1 METIVK
7 EKIENLTKEERDKLV
22 EKIITQQEERK
33 EREKYLTDLQTFK
46 PNNLDPAKLKG
57 VRKFLYDDALV
68 QIEKIEKEPPL
79 DFDEDAQHF
88 LYLYN
93 FLKKYIH
100 VKRGEFYYYFEPQD
114 DLSKENRIFL
124 VKVVR
129 VEIDLSDNS
138 INIVLESSKLNDG
151 KEVYFNHTNQ
161 AYYRSGELLLNEA
174 DIIECMKKYAQ
185 EYDSDPLPF

>member
-7 EKIENLTKEERDKLV
+7 EKIENLTKEEKDKLV

-57 VRKFLYDDALV
+57 VRKFLYDAALV
-68 QIEKIEKEPPL
+68 QIERIEKGL
-79 DFDEDAQHF
+79 SDEGSQYF
-88 LYLYN
+88 LHLYN

-100 VKRGEFYYYFEPQD
+100 VKQGDYYYYFESKD
-114 DLSKENRIFL
+114 DDSKENRIFL

-129 VEIDLSDNS
+129 VEIDLIDNS
-138 INIVLESSKLNDG
+138 INIVLESSNLNDG
-151 KEVYFNHTNQ
+151 KEVYFNYHKV
-161 AYYRSGELLLNEA
+161 SLL
-174 DIIECMKKYAQ
+174 
-185 EYDSDPLPF
+185 F